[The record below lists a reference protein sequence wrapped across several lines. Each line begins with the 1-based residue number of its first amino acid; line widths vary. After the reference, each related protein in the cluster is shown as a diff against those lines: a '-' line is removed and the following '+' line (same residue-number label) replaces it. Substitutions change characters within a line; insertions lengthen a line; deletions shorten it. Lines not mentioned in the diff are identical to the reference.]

1 MLLEEFLVEY
11 EHSSCISELIMAKK
25 KPAIN

>member
-1 MLLEEFLVEY
+1 MLLQEFLVEY
-11 EHSSCISELIMAKK
+11 EHSSSISELVMAKK

>member
-1 MLLEEFLVEY
+1 MLLQDFLVEN
-11 EHSSCISELIMAKK
+11 EHSSSISELIMAKK